1 MVKDDLELQVFALSM
16 QKEGAIEYFAE
27 HLPVGAVRDGGRG
40 LADIYQTLLDFYNK
54 TGVTRIDKVALQ
66 SWLENEDPDLQ
77 KALGGK
83 DSFESLLK
91 EMETIKE
98 TSTPEAVA
106 ALLRYRHNK
115 SRQTYSAKELNDLVQ
130 VADHSEEHISKINEL
145 ADKIRQLNQTGVD
158 PLRSVYD
165 GERIAADA
173 EALWELPS
181 FLPTQFKSLN
191 RAMGYSDDA
200 GFMKGAVH
208 AILAASGKGKSTFA
222 KNLMNHWVEEGNSVL
237 YINYEEAR
245 AHWERILFT
254 QITQQNVYLGKEVS
268 EVDKRHYTQ
277 LFKDKMMEWD
287 GRFMVK
293 HDPDTPYYEDLEV
306 WIRDVANRKS
316 APDVVIID
324 TIQSMFLKGT
334 GKSLPRWGQYEEMM
348 VRLEKLAKELD
359 AVIIIT
365 AQENSNRMKERR
377 EVVQQSDIGGS
388 LSIAQKSSATIFITD
403 AKTESGDDSIDETV
417 MQLQIPKNRITGV
430 AYMMDPPL
438 VKYHDESKSY
448 VELELPPLERYDSTL
463 DVAEIG
469 EPY

>member
-1 MVKDDLELQVFALSM
+1 MVDNDLELQVFALSM
-16 QKEGAIEYFAE
+16 QKEGAIDYFAE
-27 HLPVGAVRDGGRG
+27 HLPVAAIRESGKGQGEF
-40 LADIYQTLLDFYNK
+40 YQTLLDFYSK
-54 TGVTRIDKVALQ
+54 TGADPIDKVALR
-66 SWLENEDPDLQ
+66 SWIENETDLYE
-77 KALGGK
+77 ALGGEANVGLFFSQI
-83 DSFESLLK
+83 DSVE
-91 EMETIKE
+91 EP
-98 TSTPEAVA
+98 STPEAVA

-115 SRQTYSAKELNDLVQ
+115 ARQLVTVDELNELVKNI
-130 VADHSEEHISKINEL
+130 DHSEDHITKINEL
-145 ADKIRQLNQTGVD
+145 ADQIRQLNQTGVD

-165 GERIAADA
+165 GEKIASDADS
-173 EALWELPS
+173 LWDLPN
-181 FLPTQFKSLN
+181 FLPTPFKSLN
-191 RAMGYSDDA
+191 RAMGYSDES

-222 KNLMNHWVEEGNSVL
+222 KNLMNHWVEDGRSVL
-237 YINYEEAR
+237 YVNYEEAR
-245 AHWERILFT
+245 SHWERILFT
-254 QITQQNVYLGKEVS
+254 QITQQNVYKGNELS

-277 LFKDKMMEWD
+277 IFKQKMMEWD

-293 HDPDTPYYEDLEV
+293 HDPDTPYYEDMELWV
-306 WIRDVANRKS
+306 RDVANRNG
-316 APDVVIID
+316 APDVIIID

-348 VRLEKLAKELD
+348 VRLEKLAKDLD
-359 AVIIIT
+359 AAIIIT

-388 LSIAQKSSATIFITD
+388 LAIAQKSSVTIFITD

-430 AYMMDPPL
+430 AFMMDPPL
-438 VKYHDESKSY
+438 VKYNDACKSY

-463 DVAEIG
+463 DVDDIG

>member
-1 MVKDDLELQVFALSM
+1 VVVENDLELQVFALSM
-16 QKEGAIEYFAE
+16 QKEGAIDYFAE
-27 HLPVGAVRDGGRG
+27 HLPVAVLRESGRG
-40 LADIYQTLLDFYNK
+40 QGEFYQILLDFYSK
-54 TGVTRIDKVALQ
+54 TGTDPIDRVALK
-66 SWLENEDPDLQ
+66 SWLEHETDLHEV
-77 KALGGK
+77 LGGEPGVDIFFSQI
-83 DSFESLLK
+83 DSVK
-91 EMETIKE
+91 EP
-98 TSTPEAVA
+98 STPEAVA

-115 SRQTYSAKELNDLVQ
+115 ARQLVSVGELSELVQ
-130 VADHSEEHISKINEL
+130 NVDHSDEHVAKINEL
-145 ADKIRQLNQTGVD
+145 ADHIRQLNQTGVD

-173 EALWELPS
+173 ESLWELPS

-191 RAMGYSDDA
+191 RAMGYSNDA

-222 KNLMNHWVEEGNSVL
+222 KNLMNNWVEEGHSVL
-237 YINYEEAR
+237 YVNYEEAR

-254 QITQQNVYLGKEVS
+254 QITQQNVYLGNEVS
-268 EVDKRHYTQ
+268 EIDKRHYTQ
-277 LFKDKMMEWD
+277 LFKSKMMEWD

-306 WIRDVANRKS
+306 WIRDVANRKG
-316 APDVVIID
+316 APDVIIID

-348 VRLEKLAKELD
+348 VRLEKLAKDLD
-359 AVIIIT
+359 AAIIIT

-388 LSIAQKSSATIFITD
+388 LAIAQKSSVTIFITD

-430 AYMMDPPL
+430 AFMMDPPL
-438 VKYHDESKSY
+438 VKYNDECKSY

-463 DVAEIG
+463 DVDDIG